1 MEEKSI
7 EERIKELYVNESLS
21 VGFISQTLKIDKSV
35 ICRIITRYHL
45 KHAAIKKQVVPSNF
59 LDFQS
64 KLDYIYK
71 AMANR
76 SYDEIEYI
84 AEQYKLSKEEIE

>member
-45 KHAAIKKQVVPSNF
+45 KHATIKKQVVPSNF

-76 SYDEIEYI
+76 PYDEIEYI